1 MEAHKKEKVME
12 QNLDSCI
19 RLIRE
24 QVEYGYTT
32 KFNGNIEF
40 RVNFKDGVV
49 GHVNVS
55 VNQSFKV
62 NKED

>member
-1 MEAHKKEKVME
+1 ME